1 VIRAQGDLL
10 DAELQ
15 LAKNRED
22 RIRILAERLKA
33 ARELETVTKH
43 RHQAAAVSLD
53 SWLTAK
59 AERLQAEVDL
69 LREEAARN

>member
-1 VIRAQGDLL
+1 ML